1 MGDNTFKFFAVFFF
15 LFSLWIVYENR
26 KDKVLTNDLNHKKI
40 DSLNVRIK
48 FLERERDSL
57 FSSLYPC
64 EIELNR
70 FHVGFRI
77 LEDRNPKSAEELG
90 DIISNETE

>member
-1 MGDNTFKFFAVFFF
+1 MGENTFKFFAVFFF
-15 LFSLWIVYENR
+15 LFSLWLIYENR
-26 KDKVLTNDLNHKKI
+26 KDKVSTIDLSQRKI
-40 DSLNVRIK
+40 DSLNMRIK

-77 LEDRNPKSAEELG
+77 LEDKNPQAARQFG
-90 DIISNETE
+90 DIISDETE